1 MSEYSTGP
9 AAVRKEVLLR
19 SSGFRHTLDFSVLA
33 HAKWEQNICLPL
45 FLSPFLGA
53 LMLSMEVVSKAS
65 AREVTSS
72 FLYLSVVSLN
82 ISQLVL

>member
-33 HAKWEQNICLPL
+33 HAKWGTEHLPSPL
-45 FLSPFLGA
+45 PFPLSGGTDAFHG
-53 LMLSMEVVSKAS
+53 
-65 AREVTSS
+65 SS
-72 FLYLSVVSLN
+72 L
-82 ISQLVL
+82 QG